1 MTVKTAAKSTIASIC
16 ITVIIILLWAGFY
29 LGEKYIDRKYI
40 MSNVDLMIDVYQSIP
55 DPSMKYKEGVK
66 IKKRWVVKYLEA
78 ERFYRGLPTKDGIDF
93 WINYARNN
101 GWKIKENN
109 SWRNQREQHIHLQ
122 KGNMNW
128 YIFHRTGEERWSMM
142 IDVND
147 IFQKMG
153 L

>member
-1 MTVKTAAKSTIASIC
+1 M
-16 ITVIIILLWAGFY
+16 
-29 LGEKYIDRKYI
+29 
-40 MSNVDLMIDVYQSIP
+40 
-55 DPSMKYKEGVK
+55 
-66 IKKRWVVKYLEA
+66 KYLEA
-78 ERFYRGLPTKDGIDF
+78 ERFYQGLPTKDGIDF
-93 WINYARNN
+93 WTNYARNN
-101 GWKIKENN
+101 RWKIKENN